1 MTGGHFSTGDR
12 EARMAATLGV
22 WAALAAAFLALSFG
36 VLMVA
41 IPSAPWA
48 GIDAYA
54 RAFTPLQ
61 LASMVPA
68 LLLTPTTI
76 VVMACL
82 HIWVVPPQRLWTL
95 IGLTFSAV
103 YAAIIAANYF
113 LQLHTLNLSLQNGQ
127 LEGLA
132 LLALPNF
139 HSAFFALEAI
149 GYGFQSLATIAISPL
164 FSGGR
169 LENWIRRLLLL
180 NGALGVLGVAVAPF
194 DRPLIILA
202 GAGLWSLVFPAAM
215 ILIAIL
221 FRRSGQA

>member
-1 MTGGHFSTGDR
+1 
-12 EARMAATLGV
+12 MAATLGF
-22 WAALAAAFLALSFG
+22 WAALAAAFWALSFG
-36 VLMVA
+36 VLMVTV
-41 IPSAPWA
+41 PSAPWA

-54 RAFTPLQ
+54 RTFTPLQ

-82 HIWVVPPQRLWTL
+82 HVWVAPPRRLWSL

-113 LQLHTLNLSLQNGQ
+113 LQLHTLSLNLQNGQ

-149 GYGFQSLATIAISPL
+149 GYAFQSLATLAISPL
-164 FSGGR
+164 FGSGR
-169 LENWIRRLLLL
+169 LEVWTRRLLLL
-180 NGALGVLGVAVAPF
+180 NGALGVLGAVVAPF
-194 DRPLIILA
+194 DWPLIILA

-215 ILIAIL
+215 ILIAVL
-221 FRRSGQA
+221 FRWSEQA